1 MVSMHV
7 MRVLRRFAYGANNS
21 DINGEKI
28 LFDLYTTD
36 DLADLLGEFTPQA
49 VTTTTID
56 GKEVQVWSSQP
67 LDWDCKWDDD
77 GVALEY
83 DKFCLIGFGSGAFG
97 VLSQRPSAHFFS
109 FAAHWSSPHP
119 TDIHFIHKPYIA
131 PELLLGGPITHK
143 SDTWS
148 LGYLV
153 CHGSL

>member
-1 MVSMHV
+1 

-56 GKEVQVWSSQP
+56 GKDVQVWSSQP
-67 LDWDCKWDDD
+67 LNWDCKWDDD

-83 DKFCLIGFGSGAFG
+83 DKFCLIGFRSGAF
-97 VLSQRPSAHFFS
+97 VVFSQRPSAHFFPLCS
-109 FAAHWSSPHP
+109 TLVQSP
-119 TDIHFIHKPYIA
+119 PYGYPLYTQTLYRSRA
-131 PELLLGGPITHK
+131 ITWRPDHI
-143 SDTWS
+143 
-148 LGYLV
+148 
-153 CHGSL
+153 